1 MMTFAQSKLTD
12 CIRSTDQVRIRYIR
26 VSIPLIYIV
35 VALHS
40 ASNFKCASWDM
51 HPSMQFHASFIIYY
65 VMNNI

>member
-26 VSIPLIYIV
+26 VSIPLIYID

-40 ASNFKCASWDM
+40 VSNFKCAS
-51 HPSMQFHASFIIYY
+51 
-65 VMNNI
+65 